1 MLRYVFL
8 GTPDFASTVLAD
20 LCAHYRA
27 PELVV
32 TQPAREKG
40 RGRKIEATEV
50 AQFAT
55 AQKLPLIETANANE
69 ADVVQKICEAKPDL
83 VLVVAFGQLLK
94 DELLALPSKY
104 CLNVHASLLPKYRG
118 AAPIQR
124 AIWNGDKVTGVSIQK
139 MVKKLDAGDLLIS
152 KECEI
157 SLTDTSE
164 TLFAKLAAL
173 SGPTLREGLAQI
185 EAGKERFTPQ
195 DYAKVTYAKKMA
207 KEEAII
213 DWNQTATV
221 IQHQVRALIP
231 WPTAETALGKQRL
244 KLIEVRAAQRKA
256 PGKPGDLQTDHKT
269 FVSVS
274 CGDQTT
280 LDLLRIQPENRKPMA
295 ISEYL
300 SAFRGHFPFQRME
313 KL

>member
-8 GTPDFASTVLAD
+8 GTPDFAATVLDD
-20 LCAHYRA
+20 LCAHYGK

-50 AQFAT
+50 AQLAT
-55 AQKLPLIETANANE
+55 HKGLALIETANVNDP
-69 ADVVQKICEAKPDL
+69 DVVQKIRATKPDL

-94 DELLALPSKY
+94 EELLSLPTKY
-104 CLNVHASLLPKYRG
+104 SLNVHASLLPCHRG

-164 TLFAKLAAL
+164 TLFMKLATL

-185 EAGKERFTPQ
+185 EAGNAVFVPQ
-195 DYAKVTYAKKMA
+195 DETKVTYAKKMT
-207 KEEAII
+207 KEEAVI
-213 DWNQTATV
+213 DWQQTATV
-221 IQHQVRALIP
+221 IQQQVRALIP
-231 WPTAETALGKQRL
+231 WPTAETVLGTQRI
-244 KLIEVRAAQRKA
+244 KIWEVRAAERQ
-256 PGKPGDLQTDHKT
+256 PQGKPGDLQTDHKT
-269 FVSVS
+269 FISVS

-280 LDLLRIQPENRKPMA
+280 LDLLRIQPENRKPVTV
-295 ISEYL
+295 SEYL
-300 SAFRGHFPFQRME
+300 SAFRGHFPFHRME